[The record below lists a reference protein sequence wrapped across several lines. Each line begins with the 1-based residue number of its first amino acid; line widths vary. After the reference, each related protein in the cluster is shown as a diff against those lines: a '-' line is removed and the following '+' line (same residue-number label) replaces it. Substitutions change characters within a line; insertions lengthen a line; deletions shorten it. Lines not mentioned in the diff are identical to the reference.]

1 MYTLDFFVVFY
12 FFLDSL
18 TLSHTLLKNE
28 FLELQLILLHVNDS
42 REAIVTIQ

>member
-1 MYTLDFFVVFY
+1 MYTLVFFCCLL